1 MSIVMTLSEGAL
13 HKMSV
18 DGMRGY
24 GRAYYGQGRY
34 GQPNRP
40 AWEVIDDAQTI
51 TWATVNDAQTITWA
65 TITASQTPEWTEID
79 TPNVV

>member
-1 MSIVMTLSEGAL
+1 MA
-13 HKMSV
+13 V
-18 DGMRGY
+18 DGLRGY
-24 GRAYYGQGRY
+24 GPAYYGQGRY

-65 TITASQTPEWTEID
+65 TVNDAQTIIWATITASQTPEWTEID